1 MKLPTPEQMNE
12 IAEELTHFF
21 IINSSID
28 LMWHIHKG
36 YLGDASNLHQSVLGD
51 WFDDESLDH
60 LMAVGFENQENAEE
74 WLKSHDEATYTCL
87 PRWVIA
93 KFGFLERCITSDHYP
108 CNDKIHWKGVE
119 VSEGAAA
126 AIIEMET

>member
-60 LMAVGFENQENAEE
+60 LMAVGFENQEEAEE
-74 WLKSHDEATYTCL
+74 WLQSHDEGTYSCL
-87 PRWVIA
+87 PRWIIP

-108 CNDKIHWKGVE
+108 CNDNIHWKGVE
-119 VSEGAAA
+119 VSKGAAA